1 MSDNQLDLTAF
12 SKAIATLNEAL
23 HEYEKDNS
31 NTFVRGSCIQR
42 FEYCF
47 DMSKKLIRKYLKT
60 ISDDPMEIDG
70 EKLSNLIRQAYTLGI
85 VKHSW
90 DEWDIYRENRNN
102 TSHGYDEDIAIEIV
116 EQLPAFYHE
125 VFFLCESIQASYED

>member
-1 MSDNQLDLTAF
+1 MSDNKLDLTAF

-23 HEYEKDNS
+23 NEYKKDNS
-31 NTFVRGSCIQR
+31 NTFVRDSCIQR

-47 DMSKKLIRKYLKT
+47 DMSKKLVRKYLKS
-60 ISDDPMEIDG
+60 ISDDPMEIDR
-70 EKLSNLIRQAYTLGI
+70 EKFSNLIRQAYTLGI

-116 EQLPAFYHE
+116 EQLPVFYHE
-125 VFFLCESIQASYED
+125 VLFLCQSIQASYED

>member
-1 MSDNQLDLTAF
+1 MSDNKLDLTAF

-23 HEYEKDNS
+23 NEYKKDNS
-31 NTFVRGSCIQR
+31 NTFVRDSCLQR

-47 DMSKKLIRKYLKT
+47 DMSKKLVRKYLKS
-60 ISDDPMEIDG
+60 ISDDPMEIDR
-70 EKLSNLIRQAYTLGI
+70 EKFPNLIRQAYTLGI

-90 DEWDIYRENRNN
+90 DEWDIYSENRNH

-116 EQLPAFYHE
+116 EQLPTFYHE
-125 VFFLCESIQASYED
+125 VLFL